1 MELPLFPL
9 HVVLFPG
16 SSLPLHVFEER
27 YREMMRVV
35 MESDRKIG
43 IVAIRSGME
52 SGGPA
57 DTYSIGSIALVE
69 QVQRSQDG
77 SMDILVT
84 GTDRFHIDER
94 LPDDPYPRGNVTTL
108 PDLPGE
114 EVEGFLTGARAA
126 TFRYLS
132 AVARLQESDI
142 KAPSLSEDPVV
153 ASYKLAA
160 VLDLDIPERQ
170 RMLECPDAH
179 TRLAL
184 VSDLARREALLLETV
199 GPSVGRPRSM
209 YSPN

>member
-9 HVVLFPG
+9 HAVLFPG

-27 YREMMRVV
+27 YREMMRVILDG
-35 MESDRKIG
+35 DRRLG

-52 SGGPA
+52 AGGPA
-57 DTYSIGSIALVE
+57 RIYDIGSVATVE

-77 SMDILVT
+77 SMDIIVT
-84 GTDRFHIDER
+84 AKERFRIDER
-94 LPDDPYPRGNVTTL
+94 LPDDPYPRAHVTVL
-108 PDLPGE
+108 ADEPGD
-114 EVEGFLTGARAA
+114 EVEGFLTAARAA

-132 AVARLQESDI
+132 AVARLQEADI
-142 KAPSLSEDPVV
+142 KAPSLSDDAVV

-160 VLDLDIPERQ
+160 VLELDIPERQ

-184 VSDLARREALLLETV
+184 LSDLARREALLLETV
-199 GPSVGRPRSM
+199 GPSVGRPRSI